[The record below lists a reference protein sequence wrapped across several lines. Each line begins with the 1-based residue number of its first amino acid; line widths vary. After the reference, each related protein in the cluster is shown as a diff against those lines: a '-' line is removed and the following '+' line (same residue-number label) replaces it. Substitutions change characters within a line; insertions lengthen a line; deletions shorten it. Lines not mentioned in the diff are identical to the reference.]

1 MTGPYRVP
9 DSARSAQGSEPEPG
23 RAGELRGR
31 QCARCGATGTHYLTC
46 PGLRLPPGY
55 RLGDAGDPMGGFR
68 AEATGSS
75 GFSCRLSR

>member
-55 RLGDAGDPMGGFR
+55 RLDAPGPPDSNARLPGDPEMLP
-68 AEATGSS
+68 AT
-75 GFSCRLSR
+75 